1 LNDGKSIKNKFYFIN
16 NITMKLTREQ
26 WEKLDDMTLKERVER
41 LEELVDEIET
51 EQSRIRMKEFEK
63 ELDKIND
70 EADTKCIWALVVSM
84 ILV

>member
-1 LNDGKSIKNKFYFIN
+1 
-16 NITMKLTREQ
+16 MKLTKEQ
-26 WEKLDDMTLKERVER
+26 RKKLNDMTLKERVER

-63 ELDKIND
+63 ELDAIND

-84 ILV
+84 ILVWATLWVLACKLFA